1 MARKPVNVL
10 IVDDD
15 PDWRSLLR
23 EVLGAEGYVVREAE
37 NGVEAIALLRR
48 FQPATI
54 ITDLRMP
61 RMDGRQLLA
70 ALRAR
75 GAHIPVI
82 VATNESAAEVPGAFR
97 LLQKVIPVEG
107 LLSAVAEAAARSVP
121 ASVPEASVLYRRGAY
136 S

>member
-1 MARKPVNVL
+1 MARKALKIL

-37 NGVEAIALLRR
+37 NGVDAIAQLRR
-48 FQPATI
+48 FQPAAI
-54 ITDLRMP
+54 ITDLQMP
-61 RMDGRQLLA
+61 RMDGRELLA

-75 GAHIPVI
+75 GEQVPVI
-82 VATNESAAEVPGAFR
+82 VATNESGPEVPGAFR
-97 LLQKVIPVEG
+97 LLEKVIPVEG
-107 LLSAVAEAAARSVP
+107 LLSAVAEAAARQVP
-121 ASVPEASVLYRRGAY
+121 AAVPETAVLYRRGAY

>member
-1 MARKPVNVL
+1 MARKALNIL

-37 NGVEAIALLRR
+37 NGVDAIAQLRR
-48 FQPATI
+48 FQPAAI
-54 ITDLRMP
+54 ITDLQMP
-61 RMDGRQLLA
+61 RMDGRELLA

-75 GAHIPVI
+75 GEQVPVI
-82 VATNESAAEVPGAFR
+82 VATNESAPEVPGAFR
-97 LLQKVIPVEG
+97 LLEKVIPVEG
-107 LLSAVAEAAARSVP
+107 LLSAVAEAAARQVP
-121 ASVPEASVLYRRGAY
+121 AAVPETAVLYRRGAY